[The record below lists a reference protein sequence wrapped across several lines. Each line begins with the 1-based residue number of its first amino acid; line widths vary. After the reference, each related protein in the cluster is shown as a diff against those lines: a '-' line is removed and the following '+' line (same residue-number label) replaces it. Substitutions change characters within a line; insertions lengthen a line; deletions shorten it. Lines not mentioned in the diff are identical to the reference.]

1 MEVNAICGLIV
12 PNSSS
17 TSSSYFV
24 QLDSKAHTV
33 DYVLTSCQRSTST
46 MSSLSSRS
54 ATSSGSNDS
63 SECTVKGTS
72 SVLQS
77 SQSTSK
83 HSRSLRIHYVTT
95 KRHADCQ
102 SMERY
107 LKGRPNTI
115 LKQSKFN
122 RHRSKK
128 YEYRCCICGCEFRLL
143 VIVDDSNG
151 GIYETRET
159 SIPES
164 HDPISEMV
172 PRHHRMDK
180 QVSMLI
186 VQMLEQNQ
194 FTKNFGPKRIISELR
209 R

>member
-1 MEVNAICGLIV
+1 MEVNAVCGLIV

-24 QLDSKAHTV
+24 QLVSKAHTA
-33 DYVLTSCQRSTST
+33 DYVLTSCQCSTST

-54 ATSSGSNDS
+54 ATSSESDDS

-72 SVLQS
+72 TVLQS
-77 SQSTSK
+77 SQPTSK

-95 KRHADCQ
+95 KRHADCH

-122 RHRSKK
+122 RDRSKK
-128 YEYRCCICGCEFRLL
+128 YEYCCCICGCEFRLL

-159 SIPES
+159 TIPES

-172 PRHHRMDK
+172 PCHHRMDK

-186 VQMLEQNQ
+186 VQIFQ